1 MTTDHKEPISS
12 AAGNSHTGVA
22 AHALPLSAPLNLV
35 QGNTPADGGNLFIAP
50 DEHDS
55 LVTAYP
61 AAEAFC
67 KRFVGSAELLN
78 GTYRW
83 CLFLSAE
90 TKAQWEQIPPL
101 MQHVAACKAYREQAP
116 KTNAAYKL
124 REQPWAF
131 QEPITLAPALVIPR
145 MLSEHRPYVPMAF
158 VDDNTVV
165 GDSAFLL
172 PHASHY
178 HFGILSSHMHQCW
191 LHATASKLKSDYRYL
206 RDLTYNTFIWPQAT
220 PEQQAAITTLAEEI
234 LLKRKF
240 YLTQTL
246 AELYAPETMP
256 EDLKQAHAALDLA
269 VEQLYRPETFAD
281 DAERTQFLVQLYA
294 SAKAK

>member
-22 AHALPLSAPLNLV
+22 THALPLSAPLNLV

-90 TKAQWEQIPPL
+90 TKAQWE
-101 MQHVAACKAYREQAP
+101 
-116 KTNAAYKL
+116 
-124 REQPWAF
+124 
-131 QEPITLAPALVIPR
+131 
-145 MLSEHRPYVPMAF
+145 
-158 VDDNTVV
+158 
-165 GDSAFLL
+165 
-172 PHASHY
+172 
-178 HFGILSSHMHQCW
+178 
-191 LHATASKLKSDYRYL
+191 
-206 RDLTYNTFIWPQAT
+206 
-220 PEQQAAITTLAEEI
+220 
-234 LLKRKF
+234 
-240 YLTQTL
+240 
-246 AELYAPETMP
+246 
-256 EDLKQAHAALDLA
+256 
-269 VEQLYRPETFAD
+269 
-281 DAERTQFLVQLYA
+281 
-294 SAKAK
+294 